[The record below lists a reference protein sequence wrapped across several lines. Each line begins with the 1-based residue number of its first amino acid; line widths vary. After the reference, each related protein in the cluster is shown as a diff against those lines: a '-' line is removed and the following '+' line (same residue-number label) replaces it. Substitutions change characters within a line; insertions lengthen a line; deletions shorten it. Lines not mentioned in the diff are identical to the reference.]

1 MTLTDHQKIGWSAN
15 LSLGFQLIE
24 DKTVLAHRAR
34 KGPLAVQRPFYPE
47 GGTCHVYLLHP
58 PGGVVGGDSIIIN
71 AKVGNQAEA
80 LVTTP
85 GATKFYR
92 SAGSIAFQNQNLSI
106 SKDGCFEWFPQE
118 NIFFPGAFVQ
128 MKTQIDLD
136 ESSNLAMWE
145 INCFGRPTAREFFD
159 FGSVDTSLQILKNK
173 KIIINERLRFNS
185 ETKDRIS
192 LMASLQ
198 VSATFIMS
206 NIEES
211 NMQLVRQC
219 FPNDLNNHF
228 SASLIDDY
236 LVVRYLGNSTDFAR
250 KVFIAIW
257 SLLRCSAFGKVT
269 NHPRIW
275 NT

>member
-118 NIFFPGAFVQ
+118 NIFFPGAP
-128 MKTQIDLD
+128 
-136 ESSNLAMWE
+136 
-145 INCFGRPTAREFFD
+145 G
-159 FGSVDTSLQILKNK
+159 K
-173 KIIINERLRFNS
+173 KI
-185 ETKDRIS
+185 
-192 LMASLQ
+192 
-198 VSATFIMS
+198 
-206 NIEES
+206 
-211 NMQLVRQC
+211 
-219 FPNDLNNHF
+219 F
-228 SASLIDDY
+228 S
-236 LVVRYLGNSTDFAR
+236 
-250 KVFIAIW
+250 
-257 SLLRCSAFGKVT
+257 
-269 NHPRIW
+269 
-275 NT
+275 